1 MYPNYRDIRD
11 PQRDPQRVEM
21 DRLRDLLPASLR
33 SLIVIESVT
42 LPDTVHLRL
51 KRGQPWQPMGY
62 IQLNM
67 NRWLRIPQAQ
77 RDLLFLREAG
87 WFDSR
92 NWLQPGLYQAI
103 ATVGLLSTLAELA
116 FQNPYAAL
124 LAGGVTT
131 LAVNQIRQNLNK
143 ESLHFEAD
151 EFALRRAQYR
161 GYDRQAAARHL
172 VEALEMLSKED
183 PEDITTAIRLQRLK
197 AIARTGQPT
206 PQRSD
211 PSSGDSR

>member
-1 MYPNYRDIRD
+1 MYSNYRDIRD

-33 SLIVIESVT
+33 SLVVIESVA
-42 LPDTVHLRL
+42 LPENLPLRL
-51 KRGQPWQPMGY
+51 KRGQPWQPIGY

-67 NRWLRIPQAQ
+67 NRWLRIPQPQ
-77 RDLLFLREAG
+77 RDLLFLREVG

-92 NWLQPGLYQAI
+92 NWLQPGFYQVI
-103 ATVGLLSTLAELA
+103 AVVGLLSTLTELA
-116 FQNPYAAL
+116 LQNPYSAL

-143 ESLHFEAD
+143 ESLQFEAD

-172 VEALEMLSKED
+172 IEALETLSKQD

-197 AIARTGQPT
+197 AIARTGQPSH
-206 PQRSD
+206 RSE